1 MRRGGREEEE
11 KEGGSTSNQKS
22 KPIPCQIK
30 DSLEGY
36 ASQTAVSLSISM
48 NNFDHPQNRI
58 ECVYAPGENQIGAR
72 TIQNKK
78 QRHQK
83 KQWRIKSD
91 VRSGAALAHLF
102 EVT

>member
-11 KEGGSTSNQKS
+11 EKERGSTSNQKS

-78 QRHQK
+78 LKASK
-83 KQWRIKSD
+83 KAMANKK
-91 VRSGAALAHLF
+91 
-102 EVT
+102 